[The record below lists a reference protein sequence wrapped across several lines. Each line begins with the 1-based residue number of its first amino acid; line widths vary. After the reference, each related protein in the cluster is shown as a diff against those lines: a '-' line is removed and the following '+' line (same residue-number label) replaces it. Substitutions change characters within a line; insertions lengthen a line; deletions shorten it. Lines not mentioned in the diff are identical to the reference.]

1 MYTNDKILVGK
12 SGDKELCILPNMANR
27 HGLITGASGSGKT
40 ITLKVMAESFSDAGV
55 PVFLADVKGDLAG
68 TAVEG
73 DIDTIQK
80 RVDKLG
86 LEGFEC
92 KKYPVRFWDLYGE
105 NGHPIRATVE
115 GVGPDILSMMLGL
128 SEAQEGNL
136 DIVFE
141 VAKDEGLQLI
151 NLADLRSTLQYVAE
165 NKDKYTLK
173 YGNVTAQSIGVIQ
186 RSLLALEKQG
196 ADKFFGEPALDIK
209 DFFATESDGRGVIN
223 CLHAVELFQSPDL
236 YASFLLWLLNT
247 LFASSP
253 EVGDL
258 DKPKMVFFFDEAHL
272 LFDSMPS
279 YRLKRIVQV
288 VKLIRSRGI
297 GLYFVSQ
304 NPTDIPDEILAQLG
318 NRVQHA
324 LRAYT
329 PSEQKIV
336 KAAAGAFR
344 VNKEFDTETAI
355 SELGTGEALISFQDE
370 KGAPSIVERAYIL
383 PPQSYM
389 GSINDMVRMK
399 VINNSPLCG
408 KYDEAIDNE
417 SAHEKIVK
425 QNEEKRAAE
434 EEARQKAEEEKRA
447 AAEAKEAEKRAK
459 EEQKEAEK
467 QAREEARAA
476 REAER
481 QAAAAERA
489 KTAEERQKLAIQ
501 KQQEALAAKKKANS
515 IGGKIEKTVTTG
527 VQRGVTNAISSSISK
542 GIKSTFKNIF
552 K

>member
-12 SGDKELCILPNMANR
+12 SEDKELNILLNMVNR

-73 DIDTIQK
+73 DINAIQK

-92 KKYPVRFWDLYGE
+92 KKFPVRFWDLYGE
-105 NGHPIRATVE
+105 NGHPIRATVAN
-115 GVGPDILSMMLGL
+115 VGSDILSMMLGL

-136 DIVFE
+136 AIVFE
-141 VAKDEGLQLI
+141 VAKDEELELI

-165 NKDKYTLK
+165 NKDKYITK
-173 YGNVTAQSIGVIQ
+173 YGNITTQSIGVIQ

-196 ADKFFGEPALDIK
+196 ADKFFGEPALDVK
-209 DFFATESDGRGVIN
+209 DFFSIDGEGRGIIN
-223 CLHAVELFQSPDL
+223 ILHAVELFQSPDL

-247 LFASSP
+247 LFATSP

-304 NPTDIPDEILAQLG
+304 NPTDVPDEILAQLG

-329 PSEQKIV
+329 PSEQKVV

-344 VNKEFDTETAI
+344 TNKAFDTEIAI
-355 SELGTGEALISFQDE
+355 SELGTGEALVSFQDE
-370 KGAPSIVERAYIL
+370 KGAPSVVERATIL
-383 PPQSYM
+383 PPQSFI
-389 GSINDMVRMK
+389 GAINDMVRMK
-399 VINNSPLCG
+399 VINNSDLCG

-417 SAHEKIVK
+417 SAHEKITK
-425 QNEEKRAAE
+425 HNEEKAAQAE
-434 EEARQKAEEEKRA
+434 EEKRKAEEEKA
-447 AAEAKEAEKRAK
+447 AATKAKEDARIEK
-459 EEQKEAEK
+459 EHQK
-467 QAREEARAA
+467 QL
-476 REAER
+476 
-481 QAAAAERA
+481 AAEE
-489 KTAEERQKLAIQ
+489 KQKLAIQ
-501 KQQEALAAKKKANS
+501 REQERLAAKKAAEEEKKKQKLEKKVDKYADRFIGNIAGKAGS
-515 IGGKIEKTVTTG
+515 RLADKM
-527 VQRGVTNAISSSISK
+527 
-542 GIKSTFKNIF
+542 FKNLF

>member
-12 SGDKELCILPNMANR
+12 SEDKELNILLNMANR

-73 DIDTIQK
+73 DINAIQK

-92 KKYPVRFWDLYGE
+92 KKFPVRFWDLYGE
-105 NGHPIRATVE
+105 NGHPIRATVAN
-115 GVGPDILSMMLGL
+115 VGSDILSMMLGL

-136 DIVFE
+136 AIVFE
-141 VAKDEGLQLI
+141 VAKDEGLELI

-165 NKDKYTLK
+165 NKDKYITK
-173 YGNVTAQSIGVIQ
+173 YGNITTQSIGVIQ

-196 ADKFFGEPALDIK
+196 ADKFFGEPALDVK
-209 DFFATESDGRGVIN
+209 DFFSIDSEGRGIIN
-223 CLHAVELFQSPDL
+223 ILHAVELFQSPDL

-247 LFASSP
+247 LFATSP

-304 NPTDIPDEILAQLG
+304 NPTDVPDEILAQLG

-329 PSEQKIV
+329 PSEQKVV

-344 VNKEFDTETAI
+344 TNKAFDTETAI

-370 KGAPSIVERAYIL
+370 KGAPSVVERATIL
-383 PPQSYM
+383 PPQSFM
-389 GSINDMVRMK
+389 GAINDMVRMK
-399 VINNSPLCG
+399 VINNSDLCG

-417 SAHEKIVK
+417 SAHEKITK
-425 QNEEKRAAE
+425 HNEEKAAQAE
-434 EEARQKAEEEKRA
+434 EEKRKAEEEK
-447 AAEAKEAEKRAK
+447 
-459 EEQKEAEK
+459 
-467 QAREEARAA
+467 
-476 REAER
+476 
-481 QAAAAERA
+481 AAAAKA
-489 KTAEERQKLAIQ
+489 KEDARIEKEHQKQLAAEEKQKLAIQ
-501 KQQEALAAKKKANS
+501 REQERLAAKKAAEEEKKKQKLEKKVDKYADRFIGNIAGKA
-515 IGGKIEKTVTTG
+515 G
-527 VQRGVTNAISSSISK
+527 SK
-542 GIKSTFKNIF
+542 LADKMFKNLF

>member
-12 SGDKELCILPNMANR
+12 SDDKELNILLNMANR

-73 DIDTIQK
+73 DINAIQK

-92 KKYPVRFWDLYGE
+92 KKFPVRFWDLYGE
-105 NGHPIRATVE
+105 NGHPIRATVAN
-115 GVGPDILSMMLGL
+115 VGSDILSMMLGL

-136 DIVFE
+136 AIVFE
-141 VAKDEGLQLI
+141 VAKDEGLELI

-165 NKDKYTLK
+165 NKDKYITK
-173 YGNVTAQSIGVIQ
+173 YGNITTQSIGVIQ

-196 ADKFFGEPALDIK
+196 ADKFFGEPALDVK
-209 DFFATESDGRGVIN
+209 DFFSIDSEGRGIIN
-223 CLHAVELFQSPDL
+223 ILHAVELFQSPDL

-247 LFASSP
+247 LFATSP

-304 NPTDIPDEILAQLG
+304 NPTDVPDEILAQLG

-329 PSEQKIV
+329 PSEQKVV

-344 VNKEFDTETAI
+344 TNKAFDTETAI

-370 KGAPSIVERAYIL
+370 KGAPSVVERATIL
-383 PPQSYM
+383 PPQSFM
-389 GSINDMVRMK
+389 GAINDMVRMK
-399 VINNSPLCG
+399 VINNSDLCG

-417 SAHEKIVK
+417 SAHEKITK
-425 QNEEKRAAE
+425 HNEEKAAQAE
-434 EEARQKAEEEKRA
+434 EEKRKAEEEK
-447 AAEAKEAEKRAK
+447 
-459 EEQKEAEK
+459 
-467 QAREEARAA
+467 
-476 REAER
+476 
-481 QAAAAERA
+481 AAAAKA
-489 KTAEERQKLAIQ
+489 KEDARIEKEHQKQLAAEEKQKLAIQ
-501 KQQEALAAKKKANS
+501 REQERLAAKKAAEEEKKKQKLEKKVDKYADRFIGNIAGKA
-515 IGGKIEKTVTTG
+515 G
-527 VQRGVTNAISSSISK
+527 SK
-542 GIKSTFKNIF
+542 LADKMFKNLF

>member
-12 SGDKELCILPNMANR
+12 SEDKELNILLNMANR

-73 DIDTIQK
+73 DISAIQK

-92 KKYPVRFWDLYGE
+92 KKFPVRFWDLYGE
-105 NGHPIRATVE
+105 NGHPIRATVAN
-115 GVGPDILSMMLGL
+115 VGSDILSMMLGL

-136 DIVFE
+136 AIVFE
-141 VAKDEGLQLI
+141 VAKDEGLELI

-165 NKDKYTLK
+165 NKDKYITK
-173 YGNVTAQSIGVIQ
+173 YGNITTQSIGVIQ

-196 ADKFFGEPALDIK
+196 ADKFFGEPALDVK
-209 DFFATESDGRGVIN
+209 DFFSIDSEGRGIIN
-223 CLHAVELFQSPDL
+223 ILHAVELFQSPDL

-247 LFASSP
+247 LFATSP

-304 NPTDIPDEILAQLG
+304 NPTDVPDEILAQLG

-329 PSEQKIV
+329 PSEQKVV

-344 VNKEFDTETAI
+344 TNKAFDTETAI

-370 KGAPSIVERAYIL
+370 KGAPSVVERATIL
-383 PPQSYM
+383 PPQSFM
-389 GSINDMVRMK
+389 GVINDMVRMK
-399 VINNSPLCG
+399 VINNSDLCG

-417 SAHEKIVK
+417 SAHEKITK
-425 QNEEKRAAE
+425 HNEEKAAQAE
-434 EEARQKAEEEKRA
+434 EEKRKAEEEK
-447 AAEAKEAEKRAK
+447 
-459 EEQKEAEK
+459 
-467 QAREEARAA
+467 
-476 REAER
+476 
-481 QAAAAERA
+481 AAAAKA
-489 KTAEERQKLAIQ
+489 KEDARIEKEHQKQLAAEEKQKLAIQ
-501 KQQEALAAKKKANS
+501 REQERLAAKKAAEEEKKKQKLEKKVDKYADRFIGNIAGKA
-515 IGGKIEKTVTTG
+515 G
-527 VQRGVTNAISSSISK
+527 SK
-542 GIKSTFKNIF
+542 LADKMFKNLF